1 MKKQQFTVWKRNF
14 KKAVLALGISL
25 CVIGVSTPAVR
36 AEQVD
41 TIEGH
46 PIFDNEYEGVKI
58 DESSDS
64 TITKRSSSFAVKYD
78 PRTIGTVTGIED
90 QGETNTCWAFSSI
103 AAIEENLIKKGY
115 ADSNINLSENHLA
128 YFFYNRQ
135 TDPVGYTAGDYNHNL
150 GGTWDM
156 NGGTLQGTATALTT
170 WSGVVQQTVSEDDSE
185 GVYVPTAL
193 PASDCYKSDYR
204 VKNVYFYNYDVAT
217 IKQAITDYGAVATG
231 IYIAK
236 EYWNSS
242 TASYYCTE
250 EMGNHAVT
258 IVGWDDNYSK
268 DRFNDTPS
276 RNGAW
281 IVKNSWGNSWGESG
295 YMYVSY
301 EDASLT
307 EIVAFD
313 MEKTSDSYDHNYQ
326 YDGTGHP
333 TAYLYFDNGT
343 KYANVFKV
351 KGDKNGYNEIL
362 KAVSV
367 ETFSE
372 NAKYSLQIYTGV
384 TGSSNPTSGKAMF
397 STPQTGTLTKAG
409 YNRITLKTPVTLT
422 AGEKYAVVITFQ
434 SQSGRPVYI
443 ACDTTTYAD
452 WIGFE
457 SMSGSNQSY
466 VYYKNNW
473 YDVGNQLTA
482 NLRIKAY
489 TDSTNQKTT
498 YQLSQKTLGISKGS
512 SAKLSLK
519 INPSSVKRKITWSSS
534 NKKVATVSS
543 SGKIK
548 AKSYGTATIKA
559 KFVAGGST
567 KTLKCKVTVG
577 PSKVKSMSVKGGKKK
592 LTVTWK
598 SSSAAQGYAIY
609 YSKNK
614 NSGYKKL
621 TTVKSGS
628 TTKYTKSKMKKG
640 TYYVKM
646 CPYIKQSGKTLHG
659 SFTGAKKVTVK

>member
-14 KKAVLALGISL
+14 KKTVFALGIGL
-25 CVIGVSTPAVR
+25 CAMGVSMPAVM
-36 AEQVD
+36 AKQVD
-41 TIEGH
+41 SIEGH
-46 PIFDNEYEGVKI
+46 PIFDNLFKGVEV
-58 DESSDS
+58 DESSDG
-64 TITKRSSSFAVKYD
+64 TFTKRSASYAVKYD
-78 PRTIGTVTGIED
+78 PRTLGNLTAIED
-90 QGETNTCWAFSSI
+90 QGETNTCWAFSTI

-115 ADSNINLSENHLA
+115 EDSSLNLSENHLA

-135 TDPVGYTAGDYNHNL
+135 TDPVGYTAGDYNRNL
-150 GGTWDM
+150 GGAWYM
-156 NGGTLQGTATALTT
+156 NGGSLQGTATSLTT
-170 WSGVVQQTVSEDDSE
+170 WSGVVKQTTSEDDGE
-185 GVYVPTAL
+185 GVYVPNAL
-193 PASDCYKSDYR
+193 PAGDCYKSDYR
-204 VKNVYFYNYDVAT
+204 VKNLYFYNYDVNT
-217 IKQAITDYGAVATG
+217 IKQAIMDYGAVATG
-231 IYIAK
+231 IYVEK
-236 EYWNSS
+236 EYWNTD
-242 TASYYCTE
+242 TAGYYCTKKE
-250 EMGNHAVT
+250 GNHAVT

-268 DRFNDTPS
+268 TNFNRSPG

-281 IVKNSWGNSWGESG
+281 IVKNSWGTGWGEDG

-301 EDASLT
+301 EDASLM

-326 YDGTGHP
+326 YDGTAHP
-333 TAYLYFDNGT
+333 TAYFYYANGT

-351 KGDKNGYNEIL
+351 KGDKNGYNETL

-367 ETFSE
+367 ETFTE

-384 TGSSNPTSGKAMF
+384 TGSGKPTSGKAMF
-397 STPQTGTLTKAG
+397 SKPQTGTLTDAG
-409 YNRITLKTPVTLT
+409 YNRITLKKPVTLT

-434 SQSGRPVYI
+434 SQSGSPVYV

-457 SMSGSNQSY
+457 SMSGSKQSY
-466 VYYKNNW
+466 VYYNNKW
-473 YDVGNQLTA
+473 YDLGNQLTA

-489 TDSTNQKTT
+489 TDSTNQKTQ
-498 YQLSQKTLGISKGS
+498 YKLSSNNLGISKGS
-512 SAKLSLK
+512 SANLSLT
-519 INPSSVKRKITWSSS
+519 INPSSVKRKVTWSSS

-543 SGKIK
+543 SGKVK
-548 AKSYGTATIKA
+548 AVSYGTATIKA

-577 PSKVKSMSVKGGKKK
+577 PSKVKSVAVKGSKKK

-598 SSSAAQGYAIY
+598 NSGTAQGYVIY

-614 NSGYKKL
+614 KSGYKKL

-640 TYYVKM
+640 TYYIKM
-646 CPYIKQSGKTLHG
+646 CPYMKQGGKTLYG
-659 SFTGAKKVTVK
+659 SSTGPKKVTVK

>member
-1 MKKQQFTVWKRNF
+1 MEKLQFTEWKRNI
-14 KKAVLALGISL
+14 KKAVLALVICASITGISAIE
-25 CVIGVSTPAVR
+25 VIAK
-36 AEQVD
+36 QVD

-46 PIFDNEYEGVKI
+46 PIFDNEFDGIKV
-58 DESSDS
+58 DESIDS
-64 TITKRSSSFAVKYD
+64 TITKRSASFAVKYD
-78 PRTIGTVTGIED
+78 PRTAGMVTGIED
-90 QGETNTCWAFSSI
+90 QGETNTCWAFSTI

-115 ADSNINLSENHLA
+115 ADGNINLSENHLA

-150 GGTWDM
+150 ADTWDM
-156 NGGTLQGTATALTT
+156 NGGTLWGTGTALAT
-170 WSGVVQQTVSEDDSE
+170 WSGVVKETASEDDKE

-204 VKNVYFYNYDVAT
+204 VKNVYFYNYDVDT
-217 IKQAITDYGAVATG
+217 IKQAVMNYGAVAAG
-231 IYIAK
+231 IYIDK
-236 EYWNSS
+236 QYWNSS
-242 TASYYCTE
+242 TASYYCTQAK
-250 EMGNHAVT
+250 GNHAVT

-268 DRFNDTPS
+268 EKFNHTPG

-281 IVKNSWGNSWGESG
+281 IVKNSWGESWGESG

-301 EDASLT
+301 KDASLT

-313 MEKTSDSYDHNYQ
+313 MEKTSDSYDYNYQ
-326 YDGTGHP
+326 YDGSAQP

-351 KGDKNGYNEIL
+351 KGDKNGYNEVL

-367 ETFSE
+367 ESFSE
-372 NAKYSLQIYTGV
+372 NIKYSLQIYTGV
-384 TGSSNPTSGKAMF
+384 TGSGKPTSGKAMF
-397 STPQTGTLTKAG
+397 ANPQTGTLKNAG

-422 AGEKYAVVITFQ
+422 AGERYAVVITFQ
-434 SQSGRPVYI
+434 SQNGRPVYI

-457 SMSGSNQSY
+457 SMSGSKQSY
-466 VYYKNNW
+466 VYYKNSW
-473 YDVGNQLTA
+473 HDVGNQITA

-498 YQLSQKTLGISKGS
+498 YRLSKKTIGISKGS
-512 SAKLSLK
+512 SEKLSLK
-519 INPSSVKRKITWSSS
+519 INPSSVKRKVTWSSS

-559 KFVAGGST
+559 KFIAGNSV

-592 LTVTWK
+592 ITVTWK
-598 SSSAAQGYAIY
+598 SNSTAQGYAIY

-614 NSGYKKL
+614 NGEYKKL
-621 TTVKSGS
+621 AAVKSGS
-628 TTKYTKSKMKKG
+628 TTKCIRSKMEKG

-646 CPYIKQSGKTLHG
+646 CPYIKQGGKTLYG